1 MTDIYVHLPDK
12 IVSPGLVVGP
22 PRLTNQSA
30 IAAHVVVGLHPG
42 RSTPGTG
49 KHLHASLAHWSGL
62 LDERNLGRTAEHSVL
77 PPSVVDGH
85 SRNTLYYYFIIYPT
99 ACLSF
104 ITLTDWLKSESE
116 KPLFSALLMRKNTM
130 SFLPT
135 VFSYTV
141 HIVKKYK
148 CLLLVWLP
156 FSTIISFRPS
166 LEWF

>member
-1 MTDIYVHLPDK
+1 MTDVHVHLPDK

-49 KHLHASLAHWSGL
+49 KHLHTSLAHWSGL
-62 LDERNLGRTAEHSVL
+62 LDERNLGRTAEHSV
-77 PPSVVDGH
+77 
-85 SRNTLYYYFIIYPT
+85 YPT

-116 KPLFSALLMRKNTM
+116 KPLFSALLMRKNAM

-156 FSTIISFRPS
+156 FITIISFRPS